1 MNAPRKH
8 SFSAI
13 RTFPNQS
20 EQKVRTLVSQVPNGA
35 RVTYTMMTPKGSRI
49 PFFVHLVD
57 RPCIGRCFVYE
68 NYAGACFSGAIA
80 GEPIRQDADCARER
94 GTPARPVKRSP
105 KKHDPMYPVDRNLG
119 DINSRKHH
127 CNAELTRRITRNN
140 AGGDLRPAACDARS
154 NLVCRV
160 VKVSPNSL
168 IPKGNAQSLVAEN
181 GLAR

>member
-35 RVTYTMMTPKGSRI
+35 RVTYTMMTPKGYRI

-68 NYAGACFSGAIA
+68 NYEAASEEF
-80 GEPIRQDADCARER
+80 RVRVQARNHVVVEDPTPRCEMER
-94 GTPARPVKRSP
+94 G
-105 KKHDPMYPVDRNLG
+105 HY
-119 DINSRKHH
+119 
-127 CNAELTRRITRNN
+127 
-140 AGGDLRPAACDARS
+140 
-154 NLVCRV
+154 
-160 VKVSPNSL
+160 
-168 IPKGNAQSLVAEN
+168 
-181 GLAR
+181 